1 MSQQRYINKELEYL
15 KEVQWVY
22 HKNANQNQTEFEKQ
36 ISQGIQS
43 LGTFS
48 RNSRNIHS
56 PIGADQM
63 YIEMQLSGQYTAYSY
78 PRVLDEGTN
87 LNNRIVQDP
96 PYISDYFKTMR
107 QVSQTHFDF
116 SAFDLATAKKRVVAS
131 MYPLYLDDENIG
143 TMTWESDLE
152 GIFEEII
159 VPLSL
164 KF

>member
-1 MSQQRYINKELEYL
+1 
-15 KEVQWVY
+15 
-22 HKNANQNQTEFEKQ
+22 
-36 ISQGIQS
+36 
-43 LGTFS
+43 
-48 RNSRNIHS
+48 
-56 PIGADQM
+56 
-63 YIEMQLSGQYTAYSY
+63 
-78 PRVLDEGTN
+78 
-87 LNNRIVQDP
+87 
-96 PYISDYFKTMR
+96 MR